1 MAQNDTYF
9 LENNPLFSGKIRQV
23 FNFSQDELL
32 IRTSDKISAFD
43 FVFDDEIDSKG
54 SLLTK
59 ITKLWFKKTEHII
72 ENHLLDDGHLENLIP
87 ESYESCMLVKKC
99 RPIKIE
105 SIVRGYISGSAYNQ
119 YIESGMFSDIRM
131 KSGLKLNDK
140 LEAPI
145 FTPST
150 KADVGDKD
158 ENITFSQVKEL
169 IGDDNADYIYNKSI
183 ELYKYAHEYALSKG
197 LCLIDTKFEFG
208 YDNQNNIILID
219 EIFTPD
225 CSRYCL
231 AEDMNKKDVNFFD
244 KQFFRNYLKEIN
256 WQETQIDIPDI
267 IKNTVISRY
276 QKVYNMLVNE

>member
-1 MAQNDTYF
+1 MTQNDTYF
-9 LENNPLFSGKIRQV
+9 LENSPLFSGKIRQV

-32 IRTSDKISAFD
+32 IKTSDKISAFD
-43 FVFDDEIDSKG
+43 FVFDDEIDLKG

-119 YIESGMFSDIRM
+119 YIESGMVSDIRM

-231 AEDMNKKDVNFFD
+231 AEDIHKKDVDFFD

-267 IKNTVISRY
+267 IKNTIISRY
-276 QKVYNMLVNE
+276 QKVYDMLQNA

>member
-1 MAQNDTYF
+1 MTQNDTYF
-9 LENNPLFSGKIRQV
+9 LENSPLFSGKIRQV

-32 IRTSDKISAFD
+32 IKTSDKISAFD

-72 ENHLLDDGHLENLIP
+72 ENHLLDDGHLVNLIP
-87 ESYESCMLVKKC
+87 KSHKSCMLVKKC
-99 RPIKIE
+99 RPIRIE
-105 SIVRGYISGSAYNQ
+105 SIVRGYISGSAYSQ
-119 YIESGMFSDIRM
+119 YIESGMVSDINM

-140 LEAPI
+140 LETPI

-150 KADVGDKD
+150 KAEVGDKD
-158 ENITFSQVKEL
+158 ENITFSQLKEL
-169 IGDDNADYIYNKSI
+169 IGNDKADYIYNKSM
-183 ELYKYAHEYALSKG
+183 ELYNYAHDYALSKG

-231 AEDMNKKDVNFFD
+231 AEDIHKKDVDFFD

-267 IKNTVISRY
+267 IKNTIISRY
-276 QKVYNMLVNE
+276 QKVYNMLVNA

>member
-1 MAQNDTYF
+1 MTQNDTYF
-9 LENNPLFSGKIRQV
+9 LENSPLFSGKIRQV

-32 IRTSDKISAFD
+32 IKTSDKISAFD

-72 ENHLLDDGHLENLIP
+72 ENHLLDDGHLVNLIP
-87 ESYESCMLVKKC
+87 KSHKSCMLVKKC
-99 RPIKIE
+99 RPIRIE
-105 SIVRGYISGSAYNQ
+105 SIVRGYISGSAYSQ
-119 YIESGMFSDIRM
+119 YIESGMVSDIPM
-131 KSGLKLNDK
+131 KSGLRLNDK
-140 LEAPI
+140 LETPI

-150 KADVGDKD
+150 KAEVGDKD
-158 ENITFSQVKEL
+158 ENITFSQLKEL
-169 IGDDNADYIYNKSI
+169 IGNDKADYIYNKSM
-183 ELYKYAHEYALSKG
+183 ELYNYAHDYALSKG

-231 AEDMNKKDVNFFD
+231 AEDIHKKDVDFFD

-256 WQETQIDIPDI
+256 WQETQIHIPDI
-267 IKNTVISRY
+267 IKSSIISRY
-276 QKVYNMLVNE
+276 QKVYNLLINA

>member
-1 MAQNDTYF
+1 MTQNDTYF
-9 LENNPLFSGKIRQV
+9 LENSPLFSGKIRKV

-32 IRTSDKISAFD
+32 IKTSDKISAFD
-43 FVFDDEIDSKG
+43 FVFDDEIDLKG

-119 YIESGMFSDIRM
+119 YIESGMVSDIRM

-158 ENITFSQVKEL
+158 ENITFSQMKEL
-169 IGDDNADYIYNKSI
+169 IGDNNADYIYNKSI

>member
-1 MAQNDTYF
+1 MALNDTYF
-9 LENNPLFSGKIRQV
+9 LENSPLFSGKIRQV
-23 FNFSQDELL
+23 YNFSQDELL
-32 IRTSDKISAFD
+32 IKTSDKISAFD

-119 YIESGMFSDIRM
+119 YIESGMVSDIRM

>member
-1 MAQNDTYF
+1 MTQNDTYF
-9 LENNPLFSGKIRQV
+9 LENSPLFSGKIRQV

-32 IRTSDKISAFD
+32 IKTSDKISAFD

-72 ENHLLDDGHLENLIP
+72 ENHLLDDGHLVNLIP
-87 ESYESCMLVKKC
+87 KSHKSCMLVKKC
-99 RPIKIE
+99 RPIRIE
-105 SIVRGYISGSAYNQ
+105 SIVRGYISGSAYSQ
-119 YIESGMFSDIRM
+119 YVESGMVSDISM

-140 LEAPI
+140 LETPI

-150 KADVGDKD
+150 KAEVGDKD
-158 ENITFSQVKEL
+158 ENITFSQLKEL
-169 IGDDNADYIYNKSI
+169 IGNDKADYIYNKSM
-183 ELYKYAHEYALSKG
+183 ELYNYAHDYALSKG

-231 AEDMNKKDVNFFD
+231 AEDIHKKDVDFFD

-256 WQETQIDIPDI
+256 WQETQINIPDI
-267 IKNTVISRY
+267 IKNTIISRY
-276 QKVYNMLVNE
+276 QKVYNMLVNA

>member
-1 MAQNDTYF
+1 MTQNDTYF
-9 LENNPLFSGKIRQV
+9 LENSPLFSGKIRQV

-32 IRTSDKISAFD
+32 IKTSDKISAFD

-72 ENHLLDDGHLENLIP
+72 ENHLLDDGHLVNLIP
-87 ESYESCMLVKKC
+87 KSHKSCMLVKKC
-99 RPIKIE
+99 RPIRIE
-105 SIVRGYISGSAYNQ
+105 SIVRGYISGSAYSQ
-119 YIESGMFSDIRM
+119 YIESGMVSDIPM

-150 KADVGDKD
+150 KAEVGDKD
-158 ENITFSQVKEL
+158 ENITFSQLKEL
-169 IGDDNADYIYNKSI
+169 IGNDKGDYIYNKSM
-183 ELYKYAHEYALSKG
+183 ELYNYAHDYALSKG

-231 AEDMNKKDVNFFD
+231 AEDIHKKDVDFFD

-267 IKNTVISRY
+267 IKNTIISRY
-276 QKVYNMLVNE
+276 QKVYNMLINA

>member
-119 YIESGMFSDIRM
+119 YIESGMVSDIRM

-150 KADVGDKD
+150 KANVGDKD

>member
-1 MAQNDTYF
+1 MTQNDTYF
-9 LENNPLFSGKIRQV
+9 LENSPLFSGKIRQV

-32 IRTSDKISAFD
+32 IKTSDKISAFD
-43 FVFDDEIDSKG
+43 FVFDDEIDLKG

-72 ENHLLDDGHLENLIP
+72 ENHLLDDGHLVNLIP
-87 ESYESCMLVKKC
+87 KSHKSCMLVKKC
-99 RPIKIE
+99 RPIRIE
-105 SIVRGYISGSAYNQ
+105 SIVRGYISGSAYSQ
-119 YIESGMFSDIRM
+119 YIESGMVSDISM

-140 LEAPI
+140 LDTPI

-150 KADVGDKD
+150 KAEVGDKD
-158 ENITFSQVKEL
+158 ENITFSQLKEL
-169 IGDDNADYIYNKSI
+169 IGNDKADYIYNKSM
-183 ELYKYAHEYALSKG
+183 ELYNYAHDYALSKG

-231 AEDMNKKDVNFFD
+231 AEDIHKKDVDFFD

-267 IKNTVISRY
+267 IKNTIISRY
-276 QKVYNMLVNE
+276 QKVYNMLINA

>member
-119 YIESGMFSDIRM
+119 YIESGMVSDIRM

-231 AEDMNKKDVNFFD
+231 AEDMNKKDVDFFD